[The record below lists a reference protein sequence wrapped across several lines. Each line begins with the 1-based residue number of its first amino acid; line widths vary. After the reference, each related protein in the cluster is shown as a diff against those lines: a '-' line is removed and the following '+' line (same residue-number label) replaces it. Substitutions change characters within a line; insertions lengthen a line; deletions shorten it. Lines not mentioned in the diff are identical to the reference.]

1 MRGMDEVDQP
11 RLQPGATKAVC
22 AHIGIGSDEREARIA
37 RDRLDR
43 ILAAYRMAFQQDLPT
58 TGTPAAR

>member
-1 MRGMDEVDQP
+1 MDEVDEA
-11 RLQPGATKAVC
+11 RLRAGATKAVC

-43 ILAAYRMAFQQDLPT
+43 TLAAYRVALLREAPT
-58 TGTPAAR
+58 PGTPAPR